1 MHLEKHIAF
10 VTSYA
15 QPALEVENRVLGVL
29 DVLIDVDSLDV
40 LFAVVA

>member
-1 MHLEKHIAF
+1 MPLAKHVAF

-15 QPALEVENRVLGVL
+15 QPGLEVENRVLGVL
-29 DVLIDVDSLDV
+29 DVLIEVDSLDV